1 MALDG
6 YGPNSSLL
14 TLLRLHPWQGSDLV
28 SAHPSSA
35 APLVPHQGQGQ
46 QGTLPQAQARAC
58 SSNALPLGPA
68 QLRATRSQQGHH
80 PWATRT

>member
-6 YGPNSSLL
+6 YSPNSSLL
-14 TLLRLHPWQGSDLV
+14 ILLRLHPWQGSDLV

-46 QGTLPQAQARAC
+46 QGTLPQAQA
-58 SSNALPLGPA
+58 LGLAA
-68 QLRATRSQQGHH
+68 QMLCRWVR
-80 PWATRT
+80 PN